1 MLPARVEM
9 KNGIMYTVNPAGSIR
24 AIRALIMEDLRI
36 EESQLARLDQD
47 LILQISKQYPSS
59 NVRLLGK
66 LIRGL

>member
-1 MLPARVEM
+1 MATPEKALCDKV
-9 KNGIMYTVNPAGSIR
+9 YTVNPAGSIR
-24 AIRALIMEDLRI
+24 AIRTLIMEDLRI

-59 NVRLLGK
+59 NVRLLEK